1 MTRIWIATQTQSS
14 KNNYLSEGRRKVI
27 GYNGSGENTETSFQA
42 GEILGSQR
50 RENNAGKNQGKLHE
64 GESI

>member
-1 MTRIWIATQTQSS
+1 MTRICIATQTQSS

-27 GYNGSGENTETSFQA
+27 GYNGSEENTETSFQT

-50 RENNAGKNQGKLHE
+50 RENNAGKNQGQLHE
-64 GESI
+64 GDSI